1 MTGTVNRSGGT
12 GSLEKP
18 WSSPPFPR
26 MPLFLRN
33 PHSVLAVLETRP
45 QDILEIHLPS
55 SQVQKTWSQ
64 VRSSALDI
72 GLRVNETPEGGH
84 RTNPGRSGSASARV
98 KPRRPIPLEHL
109 FSSISEGRLWLALDG
124 VQDPQ
129 NLGSIFR
136 TAAFFGLQGMLLTRR
151 RSAPLSETVYDVAS
165 GGIEHVPFCVETN
178 LSQALDYAKE
188 RGLWILGTS
197 ERAKSDLST
206 IERDR
211 PWLLL
216 LGSED
221 RGLRR
226 LSEEKCDAVC
236 RIPSMGGVGSL
247 NVSVAA
253 TIFIHE
259 LSR

>member
-1 MTGTVNRSGGT
+1 MEPEPWRGLEVAHPTRM
-12 GSLEKP
+12 SLV
-18 WSSPPFPR
+18 
-26 MPLFLRN
+26 LRN
-33 PHSVLAVLETRP
+33 PHSVLAILETRP

-72 GLRVNETPEGGH
+72 GLRINETPKGD
-84 RTNPGRSGSASARV
+84 RRANPGRSGSASAIV
-98 KPRRPIPLEHL
+98 KPRKPVHLEHL
-109 FSSISEGRLWLALDG
+109 FSNVSENSIWLALDG

-136 TAAFFGLQGMLLTRR
+136 TAAFFGLGGMLLTTR

-165 GGIEHVPFCVETN
+165 GGIEHVPFCLETN
-178 LSQALDYAKE
+178 LSRALDFAKE
-188 RGLWILGTS
+188 HGLWILGTS
-197 ERAKSDLST
+197 ERADTNLGT

-236 RIPSMGGVGSL
+236 RIPSIGKVGSL

-253 TIFIHE
+253 AIFIHK
-259 LSR
+259 LSS